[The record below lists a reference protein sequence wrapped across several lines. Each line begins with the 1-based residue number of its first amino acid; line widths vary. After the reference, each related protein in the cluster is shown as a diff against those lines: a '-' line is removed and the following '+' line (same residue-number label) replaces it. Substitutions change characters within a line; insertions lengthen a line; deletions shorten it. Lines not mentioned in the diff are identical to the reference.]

1 MAHACDT
8 NNQACR
14 YPFVFTTTNGAKLPA
29 KQPFNPSVKLENN
42 PLLNQTLNADQPDDT
57 MLDTQAKSQFED
69 FLAQPDT
76 QINLAQ
82 GALMVARL
90 EYPELDI
97 TTYLQRIEQ
106 MAQDIRASLPTN
118 PNAAETLA
126 RLNHVLFVEQGYE
139 GNSSHY
145 YDPRNSFLNDVIDRK
160 LGIPISLSILYIELA
175 RVLGVPLDGVS
186 FPGHFLVKLE
196 IDNGAIVL
204 DPYFGGI
211 SLTEDDLEDRIQ
223 EYYGEQL
230 KRHHYQGLL
239 VTSSKKDI
247 IVRVMRNLRN
257 LYMQEKQWEKAL
269 TMADTMV
276 GLDTDIA
283 DAVKA
288 RAVIYDSLECC
299 QPALRDYKEWLRL
312 DPGSQDHQDI
322 RKRVSELGETC
333 RHMS

>member
-1 MAHACDT
+1 MLDSQAK
-8 NNQACR
+8 NQFER
-14 YPFVFTTTNGAKLPA
+14 FLT
-29 KQPFNPSVKLENN
+29 
-42 PLLNQTLNADQPDDT
+42 QPD
-57 MLDTQAKSQFED
+57 K
-69 FLAQPDT
+69 

-82 GALMVARL
+82 AALMVARL
-90 EYPELDI
+90 EYPDLDI
-97 TTYLQRIEQ
+97 NTYMQRIHQLAAE
-106 MAQDIRASLPTN
+106 IRSTLPEN
-118 PNAAETLA
+118 PNAAETLS
-126 RLNHVLFVEQGYE
+126 RLNQVLFTEKGYE

-160 LGIPISLSILYIELA
+160 LGIPISLSILYMELA
-175 RVLGVPLDGVS
+175 NELGVPLDGVS

-196 IDNGAIVL
+196 IDDGAIVL

-211 SLTEDDLEDRIQ
+211 SLTEEDLEDRIQ
-223 EYYGEQL
+223 EYYGEAL

-239 VTSSKKDI
+239 ATTSKKDI

-257 LYMQEKQWEKAL
+257 LYMQDKQWEKAL

-276 GLDTDIA
+276 GLDTDKA

-312 DPGSQDHQDI
+312 NPANQDSQDI
-322 RKRVSELGETC
+322 RKRVAELGETC
-333 RHMS
+333 RHIS